1 MHQGLDLSRFKKV
14 SSDKKTTTLRHAKGH
29 EIKIAHSGLTP
40 KMRESL
46 DKLEQHE
53 EVGAVKRYAEGTPE
67 GVVAQDDEPQAEVP
81 LDPASPAPVAAVPA
95 PAPQA
100 PDTLAAS
107 TVTPEEG
114 TPEAP
119 TAQAVPKPAVMPQ
132 AGTVDIVAPPKTP
145 QMVAQDM
152 TQHDLDFQKDM
163 QMGHV
168 KPETY
173 QSLYAKKDTLG
184 KIGTLFGLLVSGAG
198 AGLTHQPNAVLE
210 MMNKEIQNDFEAQ
223 QKTQGNAQNWYTAT
237 KNHDLQKAQMEQMGV
252 QNLQTLTNV
261 SKAPYEIK
269 QLEAQTKASEADT
282 ALKWSAQAINR
293 MKIGAVQNLQDQANK
308 LPPGPQKE
316 AYQNG
321 VNLLSSAV
329 QQDIGKTNLETAD
342 KIAAR
347 DKLRESA
354 APKANDPGVDMD
366 KFNKLIAQSR
376 ANQNLGI
383 EGMMN
388 EGDISKAS
396 QEATQVADNRVT
408 AKIYDDSYKK
418 LDKAFAAG
426 SLNPQLRAALL
437 STLGTEIAR
446 ATAGRYNAAEAQ
458 AQADGMFPSV
468 KDWGSSRAEKYRK
481 SMEYFEG
488 QEAGTTTLNRLGLKK
503 PFPYAM
509 RSPKE
514 KGSKGAQGNW
524 GDDQASKVAGASGP
538 KYREGDKKNGF
549 VVQGGKWVPD
559 SATKQA
565 TK

>member
-1 MHQGLDLSRFKKV
+1 MAMHQGLDLSRFKKV

-46 DKLEQHE
+46 DKLEPHE
-53 EVGAVKRYAEGTPE
+53 EVGGRKHYAGGTPKSPVATDDPEE
-67 GVVAQDDEPQAEVP
+67 GQVP
-81 LDPASPAPVAAVPA
+81 LDPTSPTPAVPIAPEPA
-95 PAPQA
+95 PAPAA
-100 PDTLAAS
+100 PDALAAQAA
-107 TVTPEEG
+107 TPEEG
-114 TPEAP
+114 TPQAP
-119 TAQAVPKPAVMPQ
+119 SPQAPPKPAVMPQ
-132 AGTVDIVAPPKTP
+132 AGTVDVVAPPPKPTP

-223 QKTQGNAQNWYTAT
+223 QKTQGNAQNWYTAS
-237 KNHDLQKAQMEQMGV
+237 KNHELQKAQMEQMGV
-252 QNLQTLTNV
+252 QNLATLTQL
-261 SKAPYEIK
+261 SKTPYEIK
-269 QLEAQTKASEADT
+269 QIEANVKGTEADT

-308 LPPGPQKE
+308 LPPGPQKD

-347 DKLRESA
+347 DKLRQSTA
-354 APKANDPGVDMD
+354 AKPNDPGVDMD

-426 SLNPQLRAALL
+426 ALNPQLRAALL

-509 RSPKE
+509 REGGKKNALE
-514 KGSKGAQGNW
+514 GKTIVDKQGNRM
-524 GDDQASKVAGASGP
+524 VM
-538 KYREGDKKNGF
+538 KNG
-549 VVQGGKWVPD
+549 KWTAVGQ
-559 SATKQA
+559 TQQA